1 MASEAPARNP
11 DEMILCI
18 QDLKESAVKKLP
30 HGIKGRAELVTGSRR
45 TTALYWRMLSLLMA
59 CHHEHVG

>member
-1 MASEAPARNP
+1 MAPEAPARNP

-30 HGIKGRAELVTGSRR
+30 HGIKGRAGLPHCNYR
-45 TTALYWRMLSLLMA
+45 TIPTRWRMLSISTASRL
-59 CHHEHVG
+59 EHVS